1 MREKIIEHALGYGA
15 AAGAGA
21 DAGSVAVAAV
31 RALRL
36 LLAELEP
43 LVGSQA
49 VRALYTR
56 SLHLTRARFGWP
68 AAEAA
73 ESLAEALTGLQQNL
87 GARVPADARRA
98 GATLLNTFADLL
110 VSLIGDP
117 LTQRLLRS
125 AWGSPSA
132 DKSSEEK
139 SQ

>member
-15 AAGAGA
+15 GAGA
-21 DAGSVAVAAV
+21 DPGSVALAAV

-56 SLHLTRARFGWP
+56 SLHLTRVRFGWR
-68 AAEAA
+68 AVEAS
-73 ESLAEALTGLQQNL
+73 ESFDETLTGLQENL
-87 GARVPADARRA
+87 AARVPADARRA
-98 GATLLNTFADLL
+98 GATLLSTFAGLL
-110 VSLIGDP
+110 GSLIGDP

-132 DKSSEEK
+132 DENSEEK
-139 SQ
+139 PQ